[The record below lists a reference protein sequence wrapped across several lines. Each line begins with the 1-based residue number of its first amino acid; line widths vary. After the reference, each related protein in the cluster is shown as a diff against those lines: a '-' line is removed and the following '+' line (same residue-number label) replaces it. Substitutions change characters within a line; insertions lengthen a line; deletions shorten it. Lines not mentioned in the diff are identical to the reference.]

1 MVETKMHL
9 TEEILGNKAV
19 CYHRT
24 KLNPSKYPTARNP
37 ITGKPIKNYKPT
49 WQDVARYEPILQAWS
64 HTGPNWGFHTGNGD
78 YYGPGMYSTFRDPRT
93 NTQTKGYGELII
105 KFGISNISNYLFVD
119 FTEFQKTP
127 KYKENPKAYTQD
139 TYIIRQMLDAGVP
152 LKLIASLESKC
163 SLSNS
168 SGDQIVAKYGRPQF
182 AWKFSPYFLGFIYT
196 GGLNDG
202 DVLVTFDPAMLI
214 KKYGQTQTFD
224 DTELMSTAD
233 IEDENNRIKAAL
245 KLRKNNIQTLYP
257 LSFSIDDGNTY
268 HPIQLCEPL
277 KEKIIEYSN
286 NWNYSQIMTVKNK
299 GRNGIAKNPTAILE
313 AYTINNKFNIPFL
326 LTRVNIIS
334 EQAIIDYISS
344 RKLDLVVSELGS
356 PEYYKLVN
364 RIIDAAQLRGIIVN
378 ITSTIF
384 DERKINQS
392 FLDVVAKVNKIYIEP
407 KGMGSMPFYIKKAK
421 SSLPFLMSKNISRF
435 KEIDKLLIGPG
446 ALDQFATANI
456 KARLV
461 IIDISEQNLSLARS
475 YFKGAQVLISQDI
488 LETFSGYI
496 DDLTKLNV
504 DGFLRKILRSMES
517 NKYER
522 IIGFAN
528 GNTLKIRAES
538 AFDKLNYW
546 NGTVE
551 YLPTL
556 YYDSC
561 QLESYK
567 YLKSK
572 SNKLI
577 LNKVIISPVKDKIV
591 SRAISEF
598 PADDTTGIRNLSVI
612 GKIDIMGNG
621 TTGVMRLGCDITAF
635 NCLKNN
641 IKVFEYLAV
650 YLPDQEDKKFTI
662 TPEFVED
669 LRRVSTSNTAIFIY
683 SRGTDNLDGSGDQI
697 DLSQLDT
704 GSAYWVKQ
712 HRLPYNPKIFSK
724 YIDIQK
730 DLSEDSPE
738 IKTVQKSSDDELL
751 DEVARDAE
759 D

>member
-1 MVETKMHL
+1 MVETKIHL

-24 KLNPSKYPTARNP
+24 GLHPDKYPTSKNP

-49 WQDVARYEPILQAWS
+49 WQDVARYEPILQSWS
-64 HTGPNWGFHTGNGD
+64 HTGPNWGFHTGGGD
-78 YYGPGMYSTFRDPRT
+78 FYGPGMYSTFRDPRT
-93 NTQTKGYGELII
+93 NTQTKGYGQLIL
-105 KFGISNISNYLFVD
+105 KFGISNISNYLFID
-119 FTEFQKTP
+119 FKEFQKTP

-139 TYIIRQMLDAGVP
+139 TYIIQQMLDAGVP

-168 SGDQIVAKYGRPQF
+168 SGDQIVEKYGRPQF

-196 GGLNDG
+196 GGHNDG
-202 DVLVTFDPAMLI
+202 DVLVTFDPAMII

-224 DTELMSTAD
+224 DTELMSKED
-233 IEDENNRIKAAL
+233 IDEENNRIKAAL
-245 KLRKNNIQTLYP
+245 KLRKNNIQTIYP

-268 HPIQLCEPL
+268 HPIQLCEPI

-286 NWNYSQIMTVKNK
+286 NWNYSQIMTAK
-299 GRNGIAKNPTAILE
+299 GKSNIAKNPTAILE
-313 AYTINNKFNIPFL
+313 AYTIDGKFNIPFL

-356 PEYYKLVN
+356 PEYYSLVS
-364 RIIDAAQLRGIIVN
+364 RIIDAIHLQGIIVN

-384 DERKINQS
+384 DERKIDQS
-392 FLDVVAKVNKIYIEP
+392 FLDVIAKVNKIYIEP
-407 KGMGSMPFYIKKAK
+407 KGMGSMPFYVEKAE
-421 SSLPFLMSKNISRF
+421 SPLPFLMNKNISRF

-461 IIDISEQNLSLARS
+461 IVDISEQNLAVAQS
-475 YFKGAQVLISQDI
+475 YFKGAKVLISQSV
-488 LETFSGYI
+488 LGTFSDYR
-496 DDLTKLNV
+496 DDLTSLNV
-504 DGFLRKILRSMES
+504 DGILRKVLRSMGS
-517 NKYER
+517 NSYER
-522 IIGFAN
+522 IVGFAN
-528 GNTLKIRAES
+528 GKTLKIKTGS
-538 AFDKLNYW
+538 AFDKLKYW
-546 NGTVE
+546 EGTVE

-577 LNKVIISPVKDKIV
+577 LNKVIVSPVKDKIV
-591 SRAISEF
+591 SRTISEF

-612 GKIDIMGNG
+612 GKIDIMGDG
-621 TTGVMRLGCDITAF
+621 ITGVMRLGCDITAF

-650 YLPDQEDKKFTI
+650 YLPDQEDEKFTV
-662 TPEFVED
+662 TPELIDD
-669 LRRVSTSNTAIFIY
+669 LKRVSTSNTAIFIY

-697 DLSQLDT
+697 DFSQLDT
-704 GSAYWVKQ
+704 NLAYWVKQ

-730 DLSEDSPE
+730 DLSDDSSE
-738 IKTVQKSSDDELL
+738 IKTVQKLPDDELL
-751 DEVARDAE
+751 DEVAAEAE

>member
-1 MVETKMHL
+1 MVETKIHL

-24 KLNPSKYPTARNP
+24 GLHPDKYPTSKNP

-49 WQDVARYEPILQAWS
+49 WQDVARYEPILQSWS
-64 HTGPNWGFHTGNGD
+64 HTGPNWGFHTGGGD
-78 YYGPGMYSTFRDPRT
+78 CYGPGMYSTFRDPRT
-93 NTQTKGYGELII
+93 NTQTKGYGQLIL

-119 FTEFQKTP
+119 FKEFQKTP
-127 KYKENPKAYTQD
+127 KYRENPKAYTQD
-139 TYIIRQMLDAGVP
+139 TYIIQQMLDAGVP

-168 SGDQIVAKYGRPQF
+168 SGDQIVEKYGRPQF

-214 KKYGQTQTFD
+214 KKYGRTQTFD
-224 DTELMSTAD
+224 DSEFMSKED
-233 IEDENNRIKAAL
+233 IEEENQRISDAL
-245 KLRKNNIQTLYP
+245 KLRKNNIQTIYP

-277 KEKIIEYSN
+277 KDKIVEYSN
-286 NWNYSQIMTVKNK
+286 DWNYSQIMTAK
-299 GRNGIAKNPTAILE
+299 GKSNIAKDPTAILE
-313 AYTINNKFNIPFL
+313 AYTTDGKFNIPFL

-334 EQAIIDYISS
+334 EQAVIDYISS
-344 RKLDLVVSELGS
+344 RKLDLVISELGS
-356 PEYYKLVN
+356 PEYYSLVN
-364 RIIDAAQLRGIIVN
+364 RIIDAAQLKGIIVN

-407 KGMGSMPFYIKKAK
+407 KGMGSMPFYVEKAE

-456 KARLV
+456 RARLV
-461 IIDISEQNLSLARS
+461 IVDISEQNLTSAQS
-475 YFKGAQVLISQDI
+475 YFKGAKVLISQDVSG
-488 LETFSGYI
+488 TFVDYR

-504 DGFLRKILRSMES
+504 DGVLRKVIKSMGS
-517 NKYER
+517 NSYER

-528 GNTLKIRAES
+528 GKTLKIRAES
-538 AFDKLNYW
+538 AFDKLHYW
-546 NGTVE
+546 DGTVE

-591 SRAISEF
+591 SRTISEF

-612 GKIDIMGNG
+612 GKINIMGSG
-621 TTGVMRLGCDITAF
+621 ITGVMRLGCDITAF

-650 YLPDQEDKKFTI
+650 YLPDQEDEKFTV
-662 TPEFVED
+662 TPELIED
-669 LRRVSTSNTAIFIY
+669 LRSVATSNTAIFIY

-697 DLSQLDT
+697 DFSQLDT
-704 GSAYWVKQ
+704 NLAYWVKQ

-730 DLSEDSPE
+730 DLSEDSSE
-738 IKTVQKSSDDELL
+738 IKAVQKSSDDELL
-751 DEVARDAE
+751 DEVAADAE

>member
-1 MVETKMHL
+1 MVETKIHL
-9 TEEILGNKAV
+9 TEEIVGNKAV

-24 KLNPSKYPTARNP
+24 RLNPDKYPTAKNP
-37 ITGKPIKNYKPT
+37 ITGKLLPHYKPT

-64 HTGPNWGFHTGNGD
+64 HTGPNWGFHTGGGD
-78 YYGPGMYSTFRDPRT
+78 FYGPGMYSTFRDPRT
-93 NTQTKGYGELII
+93 NTQTKGYGQLIL
-105 KFGISNISNYLFVD
+105 KFGISNISNYLFID
-119 FTEFQKTP
+119 FKEFQKTP

-139 TYIIRQMLDAGVP
+139 TYIIQQMLDAGVP

-168 SGDQIVAKYGRPQF
+168 SGDQIVEKYGRPQF

-196 GGLNDG
+196 GGHNDG
-202 DVLVTFDPAMLI
+202 DVLVTFDPAMII

-224 DTELMSTAD
+224 DTELMSKED
-233 IEDENNRIKAAL
+233 IDEENNRIKAAL
-245 KLRKNNIQTLYP
+245 KLRKNNIQTIYP

-268 HPIQLCEPL
+268 HPIQLCEPI

-286 NWNYSQIMTVKNK
+286 NCNYSQIMTAK
-299 GRNGIAKNPTAILE
+299 GKSNIAKNPTAILE
-313 AYTINNKFNIPFL
+313 AYTIDGKFNIPFL

-334 EQAIIDYISS
+334 EQAVIDYISS

-356 PEYYKLVN
+356 PEYYNLVS
-364 RIIDAAQLRGIIVN
+364 RIIDAIHLQGIIVN

-384 DERKINQS
+384 DERKIDQS

-407 KGMGSMPFYIKKAK
+407 KGMGSMPFYVEKAE
-421 SSLPFLMSKNISRF
+421 SPLPFLMNKNISRF

-461 IIDISEQNLSLARS
+461 IVDISEQNLAAAQS
-475 YFKGAQVLISQDI
+475 YFKGAKVLISQSV
-488 LETFSGYI
+488 LGTFSDYR
-496 DDLTKLNV
+496 DDLTSLNV
-504 DGFLRKILRSMES
+504 DGILRKVLRSMGS
-517 NKYER
+517 NSYER
-522 IIGFAN
+522 IVGFAN
-528 GNTLKIRAES
+528 GKTLKVKTES
-538 AFDKLNYW
+538 AFDKLKYW
-546 NGTVE
+546 EGTVE

-577 LNKVIISPVKDKIV
+577 LNKVIVSPVKDKIV
-591 SRAISEF
+591 SRTISEF

-612 GKIDIMGNG
+612 GKINIMGDG
-621 TTGVMRLGCDITAF
+621 ITGVMRLGCDITAF

-650 YLPDQEDKKFTI
+650 YLPDQGDEKFTV
-662 TPEFVED
+662 TPELIDD
-669 LRRVSTSNTAIFIY
+669 LKRVSTSNTAIFIY

-697 DLSQLDT
+697 DFSQLDT
-704 GSAYWVKQ
+704 NLAYWVKQ

-730 DLSEDSPE
+730 DLSDGSSE
-738 IKTVQKSSDDELL
+738 IKTVQKLPDDELL
-751 DEVARDAE
+751 DEVAAEAE

>member
-1 MVETKMHL
+1 MVETKIHL

-24 KLNPSKYPTARNP
+24 GLHPDKYPTSKNP

-49 WQDVARYEPILQAWS
+49 WQDVARYEPILQSWS
-64 HTGPNWGFHTGNGD
+64 HTGPNWGFHTGGGD
-78 YYGPGMYSTFRDPRT
+78 FYGPGMYSTFRDPRT
-93 NTQTKGYGELII
+93 NTQTKGYGQLIL
-105 KFGISNISNYLFVD
+105 KFGISNISNYLFID
-119 FTEFQKTP
+119 FKEFQKTP

-139 TYIIRQMLDAGVP
+139 TYIIQQMLDAGVP

-168 SGDQIVAKYGRPQF
+168 SGDQIVEKYGRPQF

-196 GGLNDG
+196 GGHNDG
-202 DVLVTFDPAMLI
+202 DVLVTFDPAMII

-224 DTELMSTAD
+224 DTELMSKED
-233 IEDENNRIKAAL
+233 IDEENNRIKAAL
-245 KLRKNNIQTLYP
+245 KLRKNNIQTIYP

-268 HPIQLCEPL
+268 HPIQLCEPV

-286 NWNYSQIMTVKNK
+286 NWNYSQIMTAK
-299 GRNGIAKNPTAILE
+299 GKSNIAKNPTAILE
-313 AYTINNKFNIPFL
+313 AYTIDGKFNIPFL

-356 PEYYKLVN
+356 PEYYNLVS
-364 RIIDAAQLRGIIVN
+364 RIIDAIHLQGIIVN

-384 DERKINQS
+384 DERKIDQS

-407 KGMGSMPFYIKKAK
+407 KGMGSMPFYVEKAE
-421 SSLPFLMSKNISRF
+421 SSLPFLMNKNISRF

-461 IIDISEQNLSLARS
+461 IVDISEQNLTAAQS
-475 YFKGAQVLISQDI
+475 YFKGAKVLISQSI
-488 LETFSGYI
+488 LGTFSDYR
-496 DDLTKLNV
+496 DDLTSLNV
-504 DGFLRKILRSMES
+504 DGILRKVLRSMGS
-517 NKYER
+517 NSYER
-522 IIGFAN
+522 IVGFAN
-528 GNTLKIRAES
+528 GKTLKIKTES
-538 AFDKLNYW
+538 AFDKLKYW
-546 NGTVE
+546 EGTVE

-577 LNKVIISPVKDKIV
+577 LNKVIVSPVKDKIV
-591 SRAISEF
+591 SRTISEF

-612 GKIDIMGNG
+612 GKIDIMGDG
-621 TTGVMRLGCDITAF
+621 ITGVMRLGCDITAF

-650 YLPDQEDKKFTI
+650 YLPDQEDEKFTI
-662 TPEFVED
+662 TPELIDD
-669 LRRVSTSNTAIFIY
+669 LKRVSTSNTAIFIY

-697 DLSQLDT
+697 DFSQLDT
-704 GSAYWVKQ
+704 NLAYWVKQ

-730 DLSEDSPE
+730 DLSDDSSE
-738 IKTVQKSSDDELL
+738 IKTVQKLPDDELL
-751 DEVARDAE
+751 DEVAAEAE

>member
-1 MVETKMHL
+1 MVETKIHL

-24 KLNPSKYPTARNP
+24 KLNPGKYPTARNP

-49 WQDVARYEPILQAWS
+49 WQDVARYEPILQSWS
-64 HTGPNWGFHTGNGD
+64 HTSPNWGFHTGSGD

-93 NTQTKGYGELII
+93 NTQTKAYGELII

-127 KYKENPKAYTQD
+127 KYRENPKAYTKD

-214 KKYGQTQTFD
+214 KKYGQTQTFS
-224 DTELMSTAD
+224 DTDLMSAAD
-233 IEDENNRIKAAL
+233 IEEENNRIKAAL

-286 NWNYSQIMTVKNK
+286 NWNYSQIMTVKN
-299 GRNGIAKNPTAILE
+299 NGNLIKSPVAILD
-313 AYTINNKFNIPFL
+313 AYTINGKFNIPYL
-326 LTRVNIIS
+326 LTRVNAIS

-344 RKLDLVVSELGS
+344 RKLDLVVSELGTA
-356 PEYYKLVN
+356 EYYKLVS
-364 RIIDAAQLRGIIVN
+364 RIIDAAQLQGIIVN

-407 KGMGSMPFYIKKAK
+407 KGMGSMPFYVEKAK
-421 SSLPFLMSKNISRF
+421 SSLPFLMNKNISRF
-435 KEIDKLLIGPG
+435 KEIDKLLIGSG
-446 ALDQFATANI
+446 ALSQFANANI

-461 IIDISEQNLSLARS
+461 VTDVSEPNLALARS
-475 YFKGAQVLISQDI
+475 YFKGAQVLISLDVS
-488 LETFSGYI
+488 ETFSDYR
-496 DDLTKLNV
+496 DDLTKLNI
-504 DGFLRKILRSMES
+504 DGFLRKVLKSMES
-517 NKYER
+517 NSYES

-528 GNTLKIRAES
+528 GKTLKIKTEA

-546 NGTVE
+546 DGIVE

-556 YYDSC
+556 YYNSC

-572 SNKLI
+572 SKKLI
-577 LNKVIISPVKDKIV
+577 LSKVIISPVKDKIV

-612 GKIDIMGNG
+612 GKIDIMGSG
-621 TTGVMRLGCDITAF
+621 TTGIMRLGCDITAF

-650 YLPDQEDKKFTI
+650 YLPDQEDEKFTI

-669 LRRVSTSNTAIFIY
+669 LRRVSTPNTAIFIY

-697 DLSQLDT
+697 DFSQLDT
-704 GSAYWVKQ
+704 GTAYWVKQ

-738 IKTVQKSSDDELL
+738 VKATQKLSDDDLL
-751 DEVARDAE
+751 DEVAAE
-759 D
+759 AEN

>member
-1 MVETKMHL
+1 MVETKIHL

-24 KLNPSKYPTARNP
+24 RLNPDKYPTAKNP

-49 WQDVARYEPILQAWS
+49 WQDVARYEPILQSWS
-64 HTGPNWGFHTGNGD
+64 HTGPNWGFHTGGGD
-78 YYGPGMYSTFRDPRT
+78 CYGPGMYSTFRDPRT
-93 NTQTKGYGELII
+93 NTQTKGYGQLIL
-105 KFGISNISNYLFVD
+105 KFGISNISNYLFID
-119 FTEFQKTP
+119 FKEFQKTP

-139 TYIIRQMLDAGVP
+139 TYIIQQMLDAGVP

-168 SGDQIVAKYGRPQF
+168 SGDQIVEKYGRPQF

-196 GGLNDG
+196 GGHNDG
-202 DVLVTFDPAMLI
+202 DVLVTFDPAMII

-224 DTELMSTAD
+224 DTELMSKED
-233 IEDENNRIKAAL
+233 IDEENNRIKAAL
-245 KLRKNNIQTLYP
+245 KLRKNNIQTIYP

-268 HPIQLCEPL
+268 HPIQLCEPI

-286 NWNYSQIMTVKNK
+286 NWNYSQIMTAK
-299 GRNGIAKNPTAILE
+299 GKSNIAKNPTAILE
-313 AYTINNKFNIPFL
+313 AYTIDGKFNIPFL

-356 PEYYKLVN
+356 PEYYNLVS
-364 RIIDAAQLRGIIVN
+364 RIIDAIHLQGIIVN

-384 DERKINQS
+384 DERKIDQS

-407 KGMGSMPFYIKKAK
+407 KGMGSMPFYVEKAE
-421 SSLPFLMSKNISRF
+421 SSLPFLMNKNISRF
-435 KEIDKLLIGPG
+435 KEIDKLLISPG

-461 IIDISEQNLSLARS
+461 IVDISEQNLTAAQS
-475 YFKGAQVLISQDI
+475 YFKGAKVLISQSV
-488 LETFSGYI
+488 LGTFSDYR
-496 DDLTKLNV
+496 DDLTSLNV
-504 DGFLRKILRSMES
+504 DGILRKVLRSMGS
-517 NKYER
+517 NSYER
-522 IIGFAN
+522 IVGFAN
-528 GNTLKIRAES
+528 GKTLKIKTES
-538 AFDKLNYW
+538 AFDKLKYW
-546 NGTVE
+546 EGTVE

-577 LNKVIISPVKDKIV
+577 LNKVIVSPVKDKIV
-591 SRAISEF
+591 SRTISEF

-612 GKIDIMGNG
+612 GKIDIMGDG
-621 TTGVMRLGCDITAF
+621 ITGVMRLGCDITAF

-650 YLPDQEDKKFTI
+650 YLPDQEDEKFTV
-662 TPEFVED
+662 TPELIDD
-669 LRRVSTSNTAIFIY
+669 LKRVSTSNTAIFIY

-697 DLSQLDT
+697 DFSQLDT
-704 GSAYWVKQ
+704 NLAYWVKQ

-730 DLSEDSPE
+730 DLSDDSSE
-738 IKTVQKSSDDELL
+738 IKTVQKLPDDELL
-751 DEVARDAE
+751 DEVAAEAE

>member
-1 MVETKMHL
+1 MVETKIHL

-24 KLNPSKYPTARNP
+24 KLNLDKYPTSKNP

-64 HTGPNWGFHTGNGD
+64 HTGPNWGFHTGGGD
-78 YYGPGMYSTFRDPRT
+78 CYGPGMYSTFRDPRN
-93 NTQTKGYGELII
+93 NTQTKGYGALIL

-119 FTEFQKTP
+119 FKEFQKTP
-127 KYKENPKAYTQD
+127 KYRENPKAYTQD
-139 TYIIRQMLDAGVP
+139 TYIIQQMLDAGVP

-214 KKYGQTQTFD
+214 KKYGHTQTFD
-224 DTELMSTAD
+224 DSEFMSKED
-233 IEDENNRIKAAL
+233 IEEENNRIKAAL

-257 LSFSIDDGNTY
+257 LAFSIDDGNTY

-286 NWNYSQIMTVKNK
+286 NWNYSQIMTAKDKSNIVKNP
-299 GRNGIAKNPTAILE
+299 AAILE
-313 AYTINNKFNIPFL
+313 AYTIDGKFNIPFL

-344 RKLDLVVSELGS
+344 RKLDLVISELGS
-356 PEYYKLVN
+356 PDYYSFVN
-364 RIIDAAQLRGIIVN
+364 RIIDAAQLKGIIVN
-378 ITSTIF
+378 ITSTVF
-384 DERKINQS
+384 DERQINQS
-392 FLDVVAKVNKIYIEP
+392 FLDVVAKVNRIYIDP

-421 SSLPFLMSKNISRF
+421 SSLPFLMNKNISRF
-435 KEIDKLLIGPG
+435 KEIDKLLVGPG

-461 IIDISEQNLSLARS
+461 IVDISEQNLTLAQS
-475 YFKGAQVLISQDI
+475 YFKGAKILISQDVA
-488 LETFSGYI
+488 ETFSDYR
-496 DDLTKLNV
+496 DDLTSLNV
-504 DGFLRKILRSMES
+504 DGILRKVLKSMGS
-517 NKYER
+517 NNYER

-528 GNTLKIRAES
+528 GKTLKIKTES

-546 NGTVE
+546 SGTVE

-561 QLESYK
+561 QEESYK

-572 SNKLI
+572 SDKLI

-591 SRAISEF
+591 SRTISEF
-598 PADDTTGIRNLSVI
+598 PADDKTGIRNLSVI
-612 GKIDIMGNG
+612 GKINIMGSG
-621 TTGVMRLGCDITAF
+621 ITGIMRLGCDITAF

-650 YLPDQEDKKFTI
+650 YLPDQENEKFVI
-662 TPEFVED
+662 TPELVDD

-697 DLSQLDT
+697 DFSQLDT
-704 GSAYWVKQ
+704 NLAYWVKQ

-730 DLSEDSPE
+730 DLSADYPE
-738 IKTVQKSSDDELL
+738 VKVVQKQSDNELL
-751 DEVARDAE
+751 DEVAANAE

>member
-24 KLNPSKYPTARNP
+24 KLNSSKYPTARNP

-313 AYTINNKFNIPFL
+313 AYTVNNKFNIPFL

-446 ALDQFATANI
+446 VLDQFATANI

-475 YFKGAQVLISQDI
+475 YFKGAQVLISQDVP
-488 LETFSGYI
+488 ETFSDYI

-504 DGFLRKILRSMES
+504 DGFLRKILKSMES

-650 YLPDQEDKKFTI
+650 YLPDQEDEKFTI

-697 DLSQLDT
+697 DFSQLDT

-751 DEVARDAE
+751 DEVARDVE

>member
-1 MVETKMHL
+1 MVETKIHL

-24 KLNPSKYPTARNP
+24 GLHPDKYPTSKNP

-49 WQDVARYEPILQAWS
+49 WQDVARYEPILQSWS
-64 HTGPNWGFHTGNGD
+64 HTGPNWGFHTGGGD
-78 YYGPGMYSTFRDPRT
+78 FYGPGMYSTFRDPRT
-93 NTQTKGYGELII
+93 NTQTKGYGQLIL
-105 KFGISNISNYLFVD
+105 KFGISNISNYLFID
-119 FTEFQKTP
+119 FKEFQKTP

-139 TYIIRQMLDAGVP
+139 TYIIQQMLDAGVP

-168 SGDQIVAKYGRPQF
+168 SGDQIVEKYGRPQF

-196 GGLNDG
+196 GGHNDG
-202 DVLVTFDPAMLI
+202 DVLVTFDPAMII

-224 DTELMSTAD
+224 DTELMSKED
-233 IEDENNRIKAAL
+233 IDEENNRIKAAL
-245 KLRKNNIQTLYP
+245 KLRKNNIQTIYP

-268 HPIQLCEPL
+268 HPIQLCEPI

-286 NWNYSQIMTVKNK
+286 NWNYSQIMTAK
-299 GRNGIAKNPTAILE
+299 GKSNIAKNPTAILE
-313 AYTINNKFNIPFL
+313 AYTIDGKFNIPFL

-334 EQAIIDYISS
+334 EQAVIDYISS

-356 PEYYKLVN
+356 PEYYNLVS
-364 RIIDAAQLRGIIVN
+364 RIIDAIHLQGIIVN

-384 DERKINQS
+384 DERKIDQS

-407 KGMGSMPFYIKKAK
+407 KGMGSMPFYVEKAE
-421 SSLPFLMSKNISRF
+421 SSLPFLMNKNISRF

-461 IIDISEQNLSLARS
+461 IVDISEQNLAAAQS
-475 YFKGAQVLISQDI
+475 YFKGAKVLISQSV
-488 LETFSGYI
+488 LGTFSDYR
-496 DDLTKLNV
+496 DDLTSLNV
-504 DGFLRKILRSMES
+504 DGILRKVLRSMGS
-517 NKYER
+517 NSYER
-522 IIGFAN
+522 IVGFAN
-528 GNTLKIRAES
+528 GKTLKIKTES
-538 AFDKLNYW
+538 AFDKLKYW
-546 NGTVE
+546 EGTVE

-577 LNKVIISPVKDKIV
+577 LNKVIVSPVKDKIV
-591 SRAISEF
+591 SRTISEF

-612 GKIDIMGNG
+612 GKIDIMGDG
-621 TTGVMRLGCDITAF
+621 ITGVMRLGCDITAF

-650 YLPDQEDKKFTI
+650 YLPDQEDEKFTA
-662 TPEFVED
+662 TPELIDD
-669 LRRVSTSNTAIFIY
+669 LKRVSTSNTAIFIY

-697 DLSQLDT
+697 DFSQLDT
-704 GSAYWVKQ
+704 NLAYWVKQ

-730 DLSEDSPE
+730 DLSDDSSE
-738 IKTVQKSSDDELL
+738 IKTVQKLPDDELL
-751 DEVARDAE
+751 DEVAAEAE

>member
-1 MVETKMHL
+1 MIETKIHL

-313 AYTINNKFNIPFL
+313 AYTVNNKFNIPFL

-488 LETFSGYI
+488 LETFSDYI

-598 PADDTTGIRNLSVI
+598 PADDTTGKPFCYWQNRYN
-612 GKIDIMGNG
+612 GKWNY
-621 TTGVMRLGCDITAF
+621 RCYASWL
-635 NCLKNN
+635 
-641 IKVFEYLAV
+641 
-650 YLPDQEDKKFTI
+650 
-662 TPEFVED
+662 
-669 LRRVSTSNTAIFIY
+669 
-683 SRGTDNLDGSGDQI
+683 
-697 DLSQLDT
+697 
-704 GSAYWVKQ
+704 
-712 HRLPYNPKIFSK
+712 
-724 YIDIQK
+724 
-730 DLSEDSPE
+730 
-738 IKTVQKSSDDELL
+738 
-751 DEVARDAE
+751 
-759 D
+759 